1 MKRPLIW
8 VAARPLAVLLPL
20 EALLLFW
27 HLDLLSP
34 WFDEADTLLFMHGPL
49 RQAIAIPASG
59 LHPPLYFLLLWCWMH
74 LPLGLAWTVQARTLS
89 VLFTLASTF
98 AVDRL
103 WTRGLAAGARW
114 WFLTL
119 WALSPFLLLYGRM
132 SRSYSMQLL
141 LGVAA
146 AAYILRFAEK
156 RSRGNFAMVWA
167 LLAVAIYTHYVPGVA
182 LIAAANVVLARRGR
196 WRDAAALDGLTALAL
211 LPWMAW
217 LIPQLKEWGAHH
229 VGYALTGGMATEL
242 VLKLAYWAMSF
253 TMGEAIP
260 DAALLLGALLVPLV
274 LILVFFGLRRQG
286 ELAWLAIPAA
296 AVGFL
301 GVTRW
306 VAYPFIPARMIFC
319 FPLFLTFFIAGAA
332 AHRRA
337 GRLAQVGDACGCR
350 SVESGAISTWRDFA
364 TNSIRCQWRRS
375 ARAFARVP
383 QPAMRRC
390 WWIPAIPISS
400 GSTMRWAMRQRFSP
414 PKIRA
419 HRRRSPNGLEI
430 RVSARSGSCAIRTT
444 FHRRRSTR
452 ASRRNSARGCASP
465 LTRTSRLRRW
475 NFDLMRALGMHNPP
489 RYFHELLEFQ
499 R

>member
-1 MKRPLIW
+1 MKRLLIW
-8 VAARPLAVLLPL
+8 LAARPLAVLLPL
-20 EALLLFW
+20 DALLLFW
-27 HLDLLSP
+27 RLDLLSP

-49 RQAIAIPASG
+49 RQAIEIPASG

-114 WFLTL
+114 WFLAL

-146 AAYILRFAEK
+146 AAYILRFAER
-156 RSRGNFAMVWA
+156 RSRGNFAIVWA
-167 LLAVAIYTHYVPGVA
+167 VLAVAIYTHYVPGVA
-182 LIAAANVVLARRGR
+182 LIAAANVVLARGGR
-196 WRDAAALDGLTALAL
+196 WRDAAALDGLTALVL

-217 LIPQLKEWGAHH
+217 LVPQLKAWGAHH

-260 DAALLLGALLVPLV
+260 DAALLLGALLVPIVLV
-274 LILVFFGLRRQG
+274 LAFFGLRRRG
-286 ELAWLAIPAA
+286 ELAWIAIPAA

-319 FPLFLTFFIAGAA
+319 FPLFLTFFVAGAA
-332 AHRRA
+332 AHRRVGSVAQWGMLVASLSGIWCYFHLEGFRNKQYPLQMAEIGARIHA
-337 GRLAQVGDACGCR
+337 GSTGGREAVLVDSSNSDIIGLHYALGDAPTPLAT
-350 SVESGAISTWRDFA
+350 EDPGASA
-364 TNSIRCQWRRS
+364 TVAQWLGD
-375 ARAFARVP
+375 P
-383 QPAMRRC
+383 
-390 WWIPAIPISS
+390 
-400 GSTMRWAMRQRFSP
+400 G
-414 PKIRA
+414 
-419 HRRRSPNGLEI
+419 
-430 RVSARSGSCAIRTT
+430 IRTIW
-444 FHRRRSTR
+444 FL
-452 ASRRNSARGCASP
+452 RNTHDVSPEALDARFAAQLGAQMRVTTYSYEPFTP
-465 LTRTSRLRRW
+465 LELR
-475 NFDLMRALGMHNPP
+475 LMRALGMHDPP

>member
-1 MKRPLIW
+1 MKRLLIW
-8 VAARPLAVLLPL
+8 LAARPLAVLLPL

-49 RQAIAIPASG
+49 SQAIEIPASG

-98 AVDRL
+98 AADRL
-103 WTRGLAAGARW
+103 WARCLAAGARW
-114 WFLTL
+114 WFLAL
-119 WALSPFLLLYGRM
+119 WVLSPFLLLYGRM
-132 SRSYSMQLL
+132 SRSYSLQLL
-141 LGVAA
+141 LGIVA

-156 RSRGNFAMVWA
+156 RSRGNFAIVSA

-182 LIAAANVVLARRGR
+182 LIAAANLVLVRRGR
-196 WRDAAALDGLTALAL
+196 WRDAAALDGLIALAL

-217 LIPQLKEWGAHH
+217 LIPQLREWGAHH

-260 DAALLLGALLVPLV
+260 DPVLLLGALLVPLV
-274 LILVFFGLRRQG
+274 LILAFFGLRRHG

-319 FPLFLTFFIAGAA
+319 FPLFLTFFIAGVVAHPRVGSMARWGMLAA
-332 AHRRA
+332 SLSGIWCYFHLEGFRNKQYPLPMAEIGARIRA
-337 GRLAQVGDACGCR
+337 GSTAGHAAVLVDSSNSDIIGLHYALGDAP
-350 SVESGAISTWRDFA
+350 VPLATEDPGASA
-364 TNSIRCQWRRS
+364 TVAQWL
-375 ARAFARVP
+375 ADP
-383 QPAMRRC
+383 
-390 WWIPAIPISS
+390 
-400 GSTMRWAMRQRFSP
+400 G
-414 PKIRA
+414 
-419 HRRRSPNGLEI
+419 
-430 RVSARSGSCAIRTT
+430 IRTIW
-444 FHRRRSTR
+444 FL
-452 ASRRNSARGCASP
+452 RNTHDVSPETLDARFAAQLGARMRVTAYSYEPFTP
-465 LTRTSRLRRW
+465 LELQ
-475 NFDLMRALGMHNPP
+475 LMRTLGMHHTP